1 MSLACAGE
9 HLLQRHGLLAV
20 LKGPWGSLLRG
31 EAAGLLCAASSTALG
46 GFGTGQQVPIKP
58 DGSQRE

>member
-1 MSLACAGE
+1 MSLVCAGE

-20 LKGPWGSLLRG
+20 LQGPWESLLRG
-31 EAAGLLCAASSTALG
+31 EKAGPLGAVSSSALG
-46 GFGTGQQVPIKP
+46 GFGTGQQVPIKH